1 LPPTEFPDPREPA
14 ANVEVGSSIRL
25 GREGSMF
32 GRGGV
37 DACAEVEVEVEV
49 EVACL
54 LRVEVVFVEVDSAV
68 ASPAVDVF

>member
-25 GREGSMF
+25 GREGSMV

-37 DACAEVEVEVEV
+37 DAGAEV

>member
-25 GREGSMF
+25 GREGSMV

-37 DACAEVEVEVEV
+37 DAGAEVEV

>member
-1 LPPTEFPDPREPA
+1 M
-14 ANVEVGSSIRL
+14 V
-25 GREGSMF
+25 

-37 DACAEVEVEVEV
+37 DAGAEVEV